1 METPAMELAHTRPLA
16 RRTLLAAAGAV
27 GIAVAA
33 GGCSS
38 ETPLPGPVADCGE
51 TGVDVET
58 RPAPDGPLDL
68 TRLPWR
74 VAGVERHPD
83 GLVVAPVGMAVFN
96 KNTGQYEANPP
107 HNTEQRLDVSGDF
120 SLTAD
125 VQLGV
130 GAALTLLADG
140 QLPIVHDDFV
150 FPRTGLHLT
159 LKDGF
164 LT

>member
-74 VAGVERHPD
+74 GAGVGRHPD
-83 GLVVAPVGMAVFN
+83 GLGVAPLGMAGFFKHN
-96 KNTGQYEANPP
+96 RPERGESPP
-107 HNTEQRLDVSGDF
+107 SHPA
-120 SLTAD
+120 TA
-125 VQLGV
+125 GW
-130 GAALTLLADG
+130 
-140 QLPIVHDDFV
+140 
-150 FPRTGLHLT
+150 
-159 LKDGF
+159 
-164 LT
+164 